1 MITNSLLRVHISS
14 LRYLLELELL
24 EEQALVKALINAN
37 IVKAMVLHQARKEIL
52 IEKMMLVM

>member
-1 MITNSLLRVHISS
+1 MITNSRLRVHTSS
-14 LRYLLELELL
+14 LRNQLERELL